1 MIQQPSEFEVMRV
14 LHLLFL
20 KELLTWEQV
29 EELLVASVQL
39 ELTFLNK
46 NRFEAESLD
55 GLSKYKI
62 GE

>member
-14 LHLLFL
+14 LHSLFL

>member
-14 LHLLFL
+14 LHSLFL

-29 EELLVASVQL
+29 EELLVAIVQL

>member
-1 MIQQPSEFEVMRV
+1 MILQPSEFEVMRV
-14 LHLLFL
+14 LHSLFL

-29 EELLVASVQL
+29 EELLVTSVQL

>member
-1 MIQQPSEFEVMRV
+1 MIHQPSEFEVMRV
-14 LHLLFL
+14 LHSLYV

-29 EELLVASVQL
+29 KDLLLTGIHL

-46 NRFEAESLD
+46 TRFEAESLD
-55 GLSKYKI
+55 GLSKYKM

>member
-14 LHLLFL
+14 LHSLFI

-29 EELLVASVQL
+29 EELLIASIQL
-39 ELTFLNK
+39 ELTYLNK
-46 NRFEAESLD
+46 GRFEAESLD
-55 GLSKYKI
+55 GNETYQI

>member
-1 MIQQPSEFEVMRV
+1 MIRQPLEFEVMRV
-14 LHLLFL
+14 LHSLFV

-46 NRFEAESLD
+46 TLFEAESLD